1 MDKPDFICTDLY
13 PLKNS
18 ELIFLLNHFP
28 QLKGEPEQVANLL
41 LDMPSTLES
50 LLSSQ
55 YVVRSILK
63 QNALLLDI
71 SPFLLFSVLLRQ
83 ELPNHRSSLDRQVV
97 NYLAN
102 LLSLFVQNGRVNRV
116 ARQDEINYEYIVDL
130 LAAANQADAIMRFQ
144 IHAHI
149 ANYALFLSGLF
160 HEWLAHRHRYHKSL
174 MSVNVYRD
182 YARTYYYEAANN
194 PWASKY
200 QIHQVFRRI
209 AQSYDTYVAAL
220 NRISRQYMQ

>member
-28 QLKGEPEQVANLL
+28 QFKGEPEHAANLL

-50 LLSSQ
+50 LLSSRH
-55 YVVRSILK
+55 VVDSVLK
-63 QNALLLDI
+63 QNALLLGI

-83 ELPNHRSSLDRQVV
+83 ELPDHRSRLDRQVL

-102 LLSLFVQNGRVNRV
+102 VLSLFVQKGRVNQV
-116 ARQDEINYEYIVDL
+116 TSQDKDSYEYIVDM
-130 LAAANQADAIMRFQ
+130 LAAANQADTIRRFQ

-149 ANYALFLSGLF
+149 ANYALFLTGLF
-160 HEWLAHRHRYHKSL
+160 HEWLTHRHRYHKSL
-174 MSVNVYRD
+174 LGVDVYRD

-200 QIHQVFRRI
+200 DIQQVFRKI
-209 AQSYDTYVAAL
+209 AQGYDTYVAAL
-220 NRISRQYMQ
+220 NRISRQHMQ

>member
-55 YVVRSILK
+55 YVVGSILK

-116 ARQDEINYEYIVDL
+116 ARQDETNYEYIVDL